1 MSQLFDPVTGGAGPD
16 DESGTPGGGA
26 RLVHGAPLAARM
38 RPTSFDQFFGHEAV
52 VGAQAPL
59 RRMLDSGHLTSLVL
73 HGPPGVGKTSLARV
87 ISREVDAAWTEL
99 SAVTSGVKDVRTAMD
114 EGKARQATVQ
124 RRTILFVDEIHRFN
138 KAQQDALLPGVE
150 AGWVTLIG
158 ATTENPYFELNAPL
172 LSRCRLIHLAAVDDD
187 AIAAVIDRAVIDAHG
202 LGGRITVTDDARD
215 LLVRGGSGDAR
226 SALNL
231 LELAVTAL
239 DGTTLDAE
247 DVLAA
252 AAHLRYSRGDEHYD
266 QISAFIKS
274 VRGSDPDAAMYWLT
288 RMLASGEDPLFL
300 ARRLVVLA
308 SEDVGVADS
317 RLLPVAL
324 AAYQCVERV
333 GMPEAEFALAHA
345 TIALATAPKSNA
357 VTRAMGAAKRLVD
370 QHPNTPVPVHLR
382 DAHSSAGR
390 AMGHGDGYDHPHDQP
405 GNWVAQQYLPDG
417 IRACVF
423 DPESHVN
430 VRMPPDRR
438 QSTAPS
444 APQSSGDEANAAS
457 SSAVSACAP
466 EVSSES
472 ARTTTGKPS

>member
-1 MSQLFDPVTGGAGPD
+1 VSQLFDPAPGAEGSSSGGVEPDSAGRPAAATGRRGQ
-16 DESGTPGGGA
+16 
-26 RLVHGAPLAARM
+26 PLAARV
-38 RPTSFDQFFGHEAV
+38 RPTDFADFHGHEEV
-52 VGAQAPL
+52 VGADAPL

-87 ISREVDAAWTEL
+87 IAAHVDAAWTEL
-99 SAVTSGVKDVRTAMD
+99 SAVSAGVKDVRAVID
-114 EGKARQATVQ
+114 EGRARQGAVD

-172 LSRCRLIHLAAVDDD
+172 LSRCRLIHLAAVGDD
-187 AIAAVIDRAVIDAHG
+187 AIGRILDHAITDAHG
-202 LGGRITVTDDARD
+202 LGGRVEVTDDARD

-231 LELAVTAL
+231 LELAVGAL
-239 DGTTLDAE
+239 DGDVLDAE
-247 DVLAA
+247 DVLDA
-252 AAHLRYSRGDEHYD
+252 AAHLRYSRGDDHYD

-274 VRGSDPDAAMYWLT
+274 VRGSDPDAAMYWLM

-300 ARRLVVLA
+300 ARRLVILA

-324 AAYQCVERV
+324 AAYQSVERV
-333 GMPEAEFALAHA
+333 GMPEAEFALSHA

-357 VTRAMGAAKRLVD
+357 VTRAMGTAKALVRD
-370 QHPNTPVPVHLR
+370 HPNDPVPRHLR

-390 AMGHGDGYDHPHDQP
+390 AMGHGDGYVYPHDRP
-405 GNWVAQQYLPDG
+405 GNFTDQQYLPDE
-417 IRACVF
+417 ITDRVF
-423 DPESHVN
+423 DPEPHVS

-438 QSTAPS
+438 QPPA
-444 APQSSGDEANAAS
+444 
-457 SSAVSACAP
+457 
-466 EVSSES
+466 
-472 ARTTTGKPS
+472 

>member
-1 MSQLFDPVTGGAGPD
+1 MSQLFDPAPGAEASSSGDDGPGPAGRAVGGSS
-16 DESGTPGGGA
+16 SGGRRGQ
-26 RLVHGAPLAARM
+26 PLAARV
-38 RPTSFDQFFGHEAV
+38 RPTDFADFHGHEEV
-52 VGAQAPL
+52 VGPDAPL

-87 ISREVDAAWTEL
+87 IAAHVDAAWTEL
-99 SAVTSGVKDVRTAMD
+99 SAVSAGVKDVRAIIE
-114 EGKARQATVQ
+114 EGRARQAAVD

-172 LSRCRLIHLAAVDDD
+172 LSRCRLIHLAAVDND
-187 AIAAVIDRAVIDAHG
+187 AIGRILDHAIADAHG
-202 LGGRITVTDDARD
+202 LGGRVEVTDDARD

-231 LELAVTAL
+231 LELAVGAL
-239 DGTTLDAE
+239 DTTGTDDPVLDAE
-247 DVLAA
+247 DVLDA
-252 AAHLRYSRGDEHYD
+252 AAHLRYSRGDDHYD

-274 VRGSDPDAAMYWLT
+274 VRGSDPDAAMYWLM

-300 ARRLVVLA
+300 ARRLVILA

-324 AAYQCVERV
+324 AAYQSVERV
-333 GMPEAEFALAHA
+333 GMPEAEFALSHA

-357 VTRAMGAAKRLVD
+357 VTRAMGTAKALVRD
-370 QHPNTPVPVHLR
+370 HPNDPVPRHLR
-382 DAHSSAGR
+382 DAHSSAGK
-390 AMGHGDGYDHPHDQP
+390 AMGHGNGYVYPHDQP
-405 GNWVAQQYLPDG
+405 DNFADQQYLPDG
-417 IRACVF
+417 ITEHVF
-423 DPESHVN
+423 DPEPHVN

-438 QSTAPS
+438 QPPA
-444 APQSSGDEANAAS
+444 
-457 SSAVSACAP
+457 
-466 EVSSES
+466 
-472 ARTTTGKPS
+472 